1 MKYQRLTAVRVTN
14 AKPRATR
21 QEISDGGSGLFLVVQ
36 PSGHKSWAVRFRVN
50 GVPRKLTLAAGLTL
64 HEAREQAAA
73 AIKEAQRGNDPT
85 KAKKVAKQE
94 RAVAAANTFAAV
106 AQLYL
111 NSDKTK
117 KLRTVDQVRDK
128 LERLCFPTIGH
139 LPIADIRRSQITALL
154 DHIERSNGAVMAD
167 RTLSAVACVLKFH
180 ARRVDDYVPPLAAGM
195 NRTSAKDR
203 ARDRVLTDDEIRRV
217 WNAGN
222 SFVRFLLLTG
232 CRRNEAAGMQ
242 WDELDGNVWTLP
254 ASRNKAKVD
263 LIRPL
268 SKMAMAVLAA
278 GPRLGPFVFSHDG
291 QQQMRAHAAVKRQTA
306 AASGVTGWRLHDLR
320 RTARSLMSRAGV
332 NSDVAEMIL
341 GHALPSIR
349 GIYDRHSYHNEKAHA
364 LEALAAQIEKIV
376 NPPTG
381 DIVDLEKAKTELG
394 KRTRKRRRA

>member
-1 MKYQRLTAVRVTN
+1 LSKRLTALAVEN
-14 AKPRATR
+14 AKPGTSRR
-21 QEISDGGSGLFLVVQ
+21 EISDGGHNGLHLIIQ
-36 PSGHKSWAVRFRVN
+36 PSGHKSWAVRFRVS
-50 GVPRKLTLAAGLTL
+50 GDPKKLTLPAGLTL
-64 HEAREQAAA
+64 AEAREQAAT

-94 RAVAAANTFAAV
+94 HAVAAANTFAAV

-111 NSDKTK
+111 NSDRTK

-154 DHIERSNGAVMAD
+154 DRVERSNGAVMAD
-167 RTLSAVACVLKFH
+167 RTLSAIACVLKFH

-203 ARDRVLTDDEIRRV
+203 ARDRILTDDEIRRV

-222 SFVRFLLLTG
+222 PFVRFLLLTG

-242 WDELDGNVWTLP
+242 WDEIKDGDWTLP

-268 SKMAMAVLAA
+268 SKAAMAVLAA
-278 GPRLGPFVFSHDG
+278 RPRLGPFVFSYDG
-291 QQQMRAHAAVKRQTA
+291 QRTMHAHAAVKRQTDD
-306 AASGVTGWRLHDLR
+306 ASGVTGWRLHDCR

-332 NSDVAEMIL
+332 NADVAEMIL

-349 GIYDRHSYHNEKAHA
+349 GIYDRHSYHDEKALA
-364 LEALAAQIEKIV
+364 LEALAHQINLIID
-376 NPPTG
+376 PPKGNVTP
-381 DIVDLEKAKTELG
+381 IK
-394 KRTRKRRRA
+394 RKRA